1 MMKKDALE
9 FLELPESA
17 SPSEI
22 KMRIDERLGYFE
34 NLNESTPSDFLKRV
48 YSKRIQA
55 LKEIEIDS
63 SEWEP
68 AAVELLS
75 PKEELVQQE
84 SERVQEDEFQSMT
97 PISGPAGSAQ
107 SEQHAEESPAVGWLV
122 RHTENQSSK
131 TFPLMPGK
139 NFIGRKLRPSVLF
152 FALIDDDP
160 YISRVHAV
168 IYVEDASPYDFYIC
182 DSNDDND
189 GSASKNGTY
198 INGDKTRV
206 TKKTKLKENDTIQVG
221 VTKLVLKYT
230 HSDIKKII
238 NDVEKRDY
246 ISTVAIDI

>member
-17 SPSEI
+17 TPSEI
-22 KMRIDERLGYFE
+22 KMRIAERLGYFE
-34 NLNESTPSDFLKRV
+34 NLNESTPSDFLRRV

-63 SEWEP
+63 ADWEP
-68 AAVELLS
+68 AAVEKVA
-75 PKEELVQQE
+75 PKEDLVQAAYQPIH
-84 SERVQEDEFQSMT
+84 EDEFSSMT
-97 PISGPAGSAQ
+97 PVAEPADPAQ
-107 SEQHAEESPAVGWLV
+107 SEEHAAEAPPAGWLV
-122 RHTENQSSK
+122 RHTENQSPK

-139 NFIGRKLRPSVLF
+139 NFIGRKMRPSVLF
-152 FALIDDDP
+152 FTLIDDDP

-168 IYVEDASPYDFYIC
+168 IYVEDANPYDFYIC

-206 TKKTKLKENDTIQVG
+206 TKKTKLKEDDTIQVG

-238 NDVEKRDY
+238 SDVEKRDY